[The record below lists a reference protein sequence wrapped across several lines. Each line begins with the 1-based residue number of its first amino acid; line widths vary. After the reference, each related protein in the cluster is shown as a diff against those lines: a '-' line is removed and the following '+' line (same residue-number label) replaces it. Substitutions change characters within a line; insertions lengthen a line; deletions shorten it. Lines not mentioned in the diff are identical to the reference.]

1 VAHQADDLGPARQL
15 LADLLATL
23 RRSAGLTQQ
32 QVAEQTGYRR
42 ATVASAESGHRVAA
56 EEFWLRCDELLAN
69 HGELRRAYAQLAAAR
84 TERARRARLAAAAER
99 DARVARL
106 PSSRH
111 APNATGQ
118 ADLPVLPT
126 ARLATPPVPAWPGH
140 PARKAQRGDV
150 ADRLPSRFP
159 ALSVEDLRH
168 LAAALDNGR
177 YVDADLVDR
186 LRQQVT
192 ASAANDGAA
201 GPRRTLPQVLAVLAV
216 VDRHARDAPV
226 PVRRE
231 LLRFGARAAEFAG
244 WLYRDVDAPGMADYW
259 RDRAMEWAAEAG
271 DTAMQGY
278 VLVKKSQSAWDDRDA
293 GRMLSLAQAA
303 QTGPWQLPAKVRAE
317 AAQQEARGHAM
328 TGASLSLVQHKL
340 DQAHQ
345 LLAHSADTSD
355 ADEPG
360 AHYGPVLLKI
370 QTALCYHEAGRPST
384 AADLLGAALAKPV
397 FSRRD
402 CGYFRSLYAESLA
415 AAGQPD
421 EAATVGLTAHELATA
436 TGSYRSLRELHRL
449 ADQLR
454 PWQHRPAV
462 RDLTAAVNSA

>member
-1 VAHQADDLGPARQL
+1 MAHQADDLGPTRQV

-23 RRSAGLTQQ
+23 RHSAGLTQQ

-42 ATVASAESGHRVAA
+42 ATVASAENGHRVPA
-56 EEFWLRCDELLAN
+56 EEFWLRCDELRAN

-84 TERARRARLAAAAER
+84 TERDRRARLAAAAER

-106 PSSRH
+106 PSSLH
-111 APNATGQ
+111 APGSTGR
-118 ADLPVLPT
+118 AELLPPVQLET
-126 ARLATPPVPAWPGH
+126 SPVPASSGH
-140 PARKAQRGDV
+140 PARKAQHGDA
-150 ADRLPSRFP
+150 ADQLLGRFP
-159 ALSVEDLRH
+159 TLSVEDLRH
-168 LAAALDNGR
+168 LAAALDNSR
-177 YVDADLVDR
+177 YVDADLVDH

-192 ASAANDGAA
+192 ASAADDGAA

-216 VDRHARDAPV
+216 VDRHARDAPI
-226 PVRRE
+226 PVRRK

-303 QTGPWQLPAKVRAE
+303 QTGPWQLPAKIRAE

-328 TGASLSLVQHKL
+328 TGVPLSLVQHKL

-345 LLAHSADTSD
+345 LLADSADTSD

-360 AHYGPVLLKI
+360 AHYGPALLKI
-370 QTALCYHEAGRPST
+370 QTALCYHEAGRPGT

-402 CGYFRSLYAESLA
+402 YGYFRSLYAESLA

-436 TGSYRSLRELHRL
+436 TGSYRSLRELRRL

-454 PWQHRPAV
+454 PWRHRPAV